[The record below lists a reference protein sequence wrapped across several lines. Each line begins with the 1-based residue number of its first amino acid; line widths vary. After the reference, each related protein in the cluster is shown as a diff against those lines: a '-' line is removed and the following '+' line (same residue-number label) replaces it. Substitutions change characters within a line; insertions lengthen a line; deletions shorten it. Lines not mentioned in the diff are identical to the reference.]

1 MTSNNINV
9 KKSAIKF
16 WGLYWASLHYLSY
29 IYPVNPT
36 DEQKE
41 QVYKLIEIMKINGIL
56 CLRCKNHF
64 IIWSSSNDIKYNY
77 NSKDD
82 LINYFINLH
91 NNVNERN
98 KKRIFSRK
106 EVDLIYNNFNDS
118 VLIEYKIN
126 VKKLFNDNKIYELPD
141 IINTFTRQ
149 KLLVEFGIIDF
160 A

>member
-29 IYPVNPT
+29 IYPINPT

-41 QVYKLIEIMKINGIL
+41 QVYKLIEIMKKNGIL
-56 CLRCKNHF
+56 CERCRNHF
-64 IIWSSSNDIKYNY
+64 IIWCSSNDIRSNY
-77 NSKDD
+77 NSSDE

-98 KKRIFSRK
+98 KKRKFSRK

-118 VLIEYKIN
+118 MLIEYKIN
-126 VKKLFNDNKIYELPD
+126 VKKLFNENKIYELPD
-141 IINTFTRQ
+141 IINSFTRQ